1 MMKFNY
7 APLFTYGI
15 KKKYNLKFPLKINT
29 MILLQNTILD
39 VYDLREC
46 FIIRYAYACMRIQDA
61 SHSNIITTTF
71 INLRKNRGEKNVE
84 QKLVTF

>member
-29 MILLQNTILD
+29 MILL
-39 VYDLREC
+39 
-46 FIIRYAYACMRIQDA
+46 
-61 SHSNIITTTF
+61 
-71 INLRKNRGEKNVE
+71 
-84 QKLVTF
+84 